1 MKKCFNKQTESLVKL
16 HLHKNEVVPGSLQP
30 LMWRS
35 LRQQSMAP
43 IPWLLSLGVGG
54 WYCLFLLLLSLLL
67 IFMCVYVRACV
78 CVCVVCVLCVCS
90 VCVRALTTADLII
103 DLCSC
108 YSFCCFWMFFCMCVI
123 GKKIIKQNQKNTLML
138 NCYLMTQTVLLMK

>member
-1 MKKCFNKQTESLVKL
+1 MKWF
-16 HLHKNEVVPGSLQP
+16 PGPCNLWCGGLCDNS
-30 LMWRS
+30 R
-35 LRQQSMAP
+35 
-43 IPWLLSLGVGG
+43 WLLSLDCYPLEWEVGIAFFYYYYHYY
-54 WYCLFLLLLSLLL
+54 WYLCVC
-67 IFMCVYVRACV
+67 MCAHV
-78 CVCVVCVLCVCS
+78 CVCALCVCC